1 MSGRAGIVYR
11 ASGAA
16 GAWMGPFSDSDALY
30 PPANAR
36 GRRFW
41 GRVGSGLSNEGLVS
55 KILVAGEVQFGG
67 GSPMHGLATT
77 TNGDPVTSRA
87 SVGLFHG
94 LGWREREGEPA

>member
-30 PPANAR
+30 PTANAR

-41 GRVGSGLSNEGLVS
+41 GRVGCGLAIWVRNGM
-55 KILVAGEVQFGG
+55 ILVFGKAVRRRHPG
-67 GSPMHGLATT
+67 MHTATT
-77 TNGDPVTSRA
+77 TNDGWPALSRS
-87 SVGLFHG
+87 SVALWFRFKRRVGR
-94 LGWREREGEPA
+94 LGAA